1 MPPNDLE
8 PALAS
13 PSPPSTRVDYM
24 EGVSVNLDSIEA
36 TLADQGQM
44 LREHRHLLEQI
55 LAKVA

>member
-1 MPPNDLE
+1 
-8 PALAS
+8 
-13 PSPPSTRVDYM
+13 M